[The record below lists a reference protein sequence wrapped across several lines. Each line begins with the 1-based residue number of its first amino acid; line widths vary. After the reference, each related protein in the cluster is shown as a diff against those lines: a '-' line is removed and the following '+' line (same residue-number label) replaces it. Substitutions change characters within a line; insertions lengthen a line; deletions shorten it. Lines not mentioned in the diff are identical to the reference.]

1 MGGAQAQDRRFKKM
15 VSYRRGIGQPDCY
28 GTPIGTLLP
37 SQMLTFFPQ
46 PIFLK
51 FALILRPLHIDS
63 IGLISLG
70 RKSEGG
76 GGVAPETSRLNEP
89 MPGYPSGI

>member
-1 MGGAQAQDRRFKKM
+1 M
-15 VSYRRGIGQPDCY
+15 VSYRRGIGQPDWH

-76 GGVAPETSRLNEP
+76 GKEMERNGA
-89 MPGYPSGI
+89 GGINAGWRR